1 MVAMVPVDSLPLG
14 FRFRPTDEEL
24 ISHYL
29 RLKINGRD
37 SEVEVIPEID
47 ICKWEPWDLP
57 GLSVIKTDDPEWF
70 FFCPRD
76 RKYPNGHRSNRATE
90 AGYWKATGKDRTIK
104 SRKSAGNTTLI
115 GMKKTLVFYRGRAPN
130 GKRTNWV
137 MHEYRP
143 TEKDLDGTG
152 PGQGAFV
159 LFRLFRKPEERPSIV
174 KYDEIEQTA
183 YSTTAAKSSPDD
195 ASSDLVQETATSEM
209 SSGKQPEDIKMWSTE
224 SDNTTSNAVVPID
237 SCSNSRATSDVEDQ
251 VPEATAVEAYL
262 PLDENSPLHEPMSGE
277 PDCKVFSPM
286 RSQIPVDL
294 GYYMDSPYASDFGNN
309 QNGFS
314 FLDGT
319 SEQDVSL
326 TELLDD
332 YLNNHDDYSGE
343 ETSSQNTLGV
353 GSETQLFGQVPPG
366 NFHVKDHGIYNGMAQ
381 ELHASHMGAPVWPG
395 DQFDSYELLQ
405 LQTALG
411 TCQAPTSFS
420 DGEIG
425 GGNIG
430 HFGNNFVG
438 QDAPP
443 ANSAISSFDVYNSME
458 EPTSQM
464 TSVDYGSG
472 VSGSGIKIR
481 TRQPQVR
488 RHSDN
493 LVAQGSAPRRIRL
506 LVERSV
512 ESVGNFKVNDATHV
526 DDEDEVQSA
535 VTEAT
540 GDAEKQA
547 STVDEDE
554 DEVQSAVTEA
564 TGDAEKQAS
573 AVDDLQNES
582 PLAISKTNKEIA
594 EESSSN
600 LRLRV
605 KREADSG
612 SGQIASPA
620 FPAAP
625 PAHHGHKSL
634 SIYVSIFL
642 LLILFI
648 AFAGMWRSLESVKLL
663 WLQDGASD
671 NL

>member
-353 GSETQLFGQVPPG
+353 GSETQLFGQ
-366 NFHVKDHGIYNGMAQ
+366 
-381 ELHASHMGAPVWPG
+381 HASHMGAPVWPG

-547 STVDEDE
+547 STDDEDE

>member
-1 MVAMVPVDSLPLG
+1 MVALVPVDSLPLG

-174 KYDEIEQTA
+174 KYDEIEQTE
-183 YSTTAAKSSPDD
+183 YSPTAAKSSPDD

-224 SDNTTSNAVVPID
+224 SDNTTSNAVVPND

-251 VPEATAVEAYL
+251 VPEATAVE
-262 PLDENSPLHEPMSGE
+262 
-277 PDCKVFSPM
+277 
-286 RSQIPVDL
+286 IPADL

-405 LQTALG
+405 MQTALG

-425 GGNIG
+425 RGNIG

-438 QDAPP
+438 QDAPS

-472 VSGSGIKIR
+472 VSGTGIKIR
-481 TRQPQVR
+481 TRQPQVPR
-488 RHSDN
+488 LSDN

-512 ESVGNFKVNDATHV
+512 ESVGNFNVNDATHV

-547 STVDEDE
+547 STADEDEDEVQSAVTEATGDAEKQASTDDEDE

-582 PLAISKTNKEIA
+582 TLAISKTNKEIA

-648 AFAGMWRSLESVKLL
+648 AFAGMWRSLEYVKLL
-663 WLQDGASD
+663 WIQDGASD

>member
-353 GSETQLFGQVPPG
+353 GSETQLFGQ
-366 NFHVKDHGIYNGMAQ
+366 
-381 ELHASHMGAPVWPG
+381 HASHMGAPVWPG